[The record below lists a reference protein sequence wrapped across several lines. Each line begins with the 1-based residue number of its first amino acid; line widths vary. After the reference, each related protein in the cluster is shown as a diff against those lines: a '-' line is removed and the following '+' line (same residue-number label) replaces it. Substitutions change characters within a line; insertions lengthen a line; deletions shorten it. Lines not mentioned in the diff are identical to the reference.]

1 MSESIS
7 TRPFRKTDE
16 DELAKY
22 LNNKKI
28 WDQLR
33 DYLPHPYSTKDA
45 RDHIERSI
53 NDNPTQNFAIDYKNE
68 LVGSISLVL
77 QEDVY
82 RHSAET
88 GFWIAEPFWGKGIA
102 TAAIK
107 HIIDYGFNQL
117 GIVRIYASV
126 MQNNIASM
134 KALVKAGFQPEG
146 VFKKGFIKN
155 EEYLDEHRF
164 GILNHKNLNN
174 EGSK

>member
-1 MSESIS
+1 MSESVTI
-7 TRPFRKTDE
+7 RPFKKTDE
-16 DELAKY
+16 AKLAGY

-45 RDHIERSI
+45 RDHIERSM
-53 NDNPTQNFAIDYKNE
+53 NDDPTQNFAIDYNNE

-82 RHSAET
+82 RHSTET

-107 HIIDYGFNQL
+107 HIIDYGFNEL

-126 MQNNIASM
+126 MENNVGSM

-146 VFKKGFIKN
+146 VFRKGFMKN
-155 EEYLDEHRF
+155 GTYLDEHRF
-164 GILNHKNLNN
+164 GILNHDKL
-174 EGSK
+174 E